1 MLLFTCSLTI
11 TTALFDVVYF
21 SSRIF
26 APDCQKPG
34 LFFCLIYWRK
44 TIVTCPV
51 HLLSNLITTIVGFNV
66 CRWTLIPLLCLRV
79 LFNCW
84 SDQRRPLP
92 LQSTVLS
99 YTVITDSFLLFF
111 FFFLVRLL
119 APSAATAADCSSSMH
134 LHQQQ
139 CMCTCVCVC
148 FGLNLAVCLC
158 VRGKQA
164 S

>member
-34 LFFCLIYWRK
+34 LFFCSIYWRK

-79 LFNCW
+79 LFNC
-84 SDQRRPLP
+84 
-92 LQSTVLS
+92 STVDQISAGLCHFRALCWATLWSLTLS
-99 YTVITDSFLLFF
+99 SF
-111 FFFLVRLL
+111 
-119 APSAATAADCSSSMH
+119 SSFSSLSGYWH
-134 LHQQQ
+134 LQQQ
-139 CMCTCVCVC
+139 QQPTALPRCTFISNSVCVR
-148 FGLNLAVCLC
+148 VCVFALD
-158 VRGKQA
+158 
-164 S
+164 